1 MKKKG
6 FILAAIFIVFL
17 CIGVWFN
24 MQRGLYL
31 QDTFWKLGPDGAY
44 VSPRGDTIRYSETD
58 GYHLNFN
65 GNMLT
70 VQVENHADGSY
81 RFDFSDGI
89 AMETADESS
98 MLLQIGGVV
107 LAGEMD
113 YIVTDVNSNH
123 FHFVRASETIH
134 EPFYDESGKKIGK
147 NVSLVADTGEIIN
160 FSEIWYGHPEYSDSA
175 RETITI
181 HNGTRLS
188 YEDLHTKLFQNAAGE
203 YLLDANRLTQIETS
217 DGYIDRGY
225 MVSFMLSIA
234 EKKVE
239 YRGSAAAIAL
249 SCCVYLIGAA
259 SFLLPEHAAF
269 FGSRW
274 RFKNEPELSDEGL
287 MAVQAGNI
295 IVMLLAIAALFIPFL

>member
-98 MLLQIGGVV
+98 MLLQIGGGV

-113 YIVTDVNSNH
+113 YIVTDVNSDH
-123 FHFVRASETIH
+123 FRFVRASETIH
-134 EPFYDESGKKIGK
+134 EPFYDESGERSAKASALWQTPVRSSILAK
-147 NVSLVADTGEIIN
+147 
-160 FSEIWYGHPEYSDSA
+160 YGMGIRNTAIPRVKPSSSAMVRGLAMRISTPSCFRIRPE
-175 RETITI
+175 
-181 HNGTRLS
+181 
-188 YEDLHTKLFQNAAGE
+188 
-203 YLLDANRLTQIETS
+203 
-217 DGYIDRGY
+217 
-225 MVSFMLSIA
+225 
-234 EKKVE
+234 
-239 YRGSAAAIAL
+239 
-249 SCCVYLIGAA
+249 
-259 SFLLPEHAAF
+259 
-269 FGSRW
+269 
-274 RFKNEPELSDEGL
+274 
-287 MAVQAGNI
+287 NI
-295 IVMLLAIAALFIPFL
+295 CSTPTV